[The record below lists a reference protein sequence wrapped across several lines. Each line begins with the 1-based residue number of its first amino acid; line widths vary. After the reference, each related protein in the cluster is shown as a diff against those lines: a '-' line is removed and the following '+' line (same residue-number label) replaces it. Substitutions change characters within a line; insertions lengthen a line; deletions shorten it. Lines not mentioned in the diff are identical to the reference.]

1 MKTVVIHRIRLSIMQ
16 KLINV
21 ISLSSGIVSLA
32 IVGSGIYV
40 YVQKD
45 QLIDTAKSAALEIM
59 AESFGDLT
67 NLDNELPL
75 GANDV
80 PSNKLSN
87 F

>member
-1 MKTVVIHRIRLSIMQ
+1 MKTVVIHKIRLSIMQ

-21 ISLSSGIVSLA
+21 ISLSSGLVSLA
-32 IVGSGIYV
+32 IVGGGIYV

-45 QLIDTAKSAALEIM
+45 QLIDTAKSAALEIV
-59 AESFGDLT
+59 AESLGDLNT
-67 NLDNELPL
+67 ELPL

>member
-21 ISLSSGIVSLA
+21 ISLSSGLVSLA
-32 IVGSGIYV
+32 IVGGGIYV

-45 QLIDTAKSAALEIM
+45 QLIDTAKSAALEIV
-59 AESFGDLT
+59 AESLGDLNT
-67 NLDNELPL
+67 ALPL
-75 GANDV
+75 GANDI
-80 PSNKLSN
+80 PSHKHSN

>member
-1 MKTVVIHRIRLSIMQ
+1 MTIHRIRLSKMQ

-21 ISLSSGIVSLA
+21 ISLSSGLVSLA

-45 QLIDTAKSAALEIM
+45 QLIDTAKSAALEIV
-59 AESFGDLT
+59 AESLGDLT

-75 GANDV
+75 GSNDL
-80 PSNKLSN
+80 PSTGLSN

>member
-21 ISLSSGIVSLA
+21 ISLSSGLVSLA
-32 IVGSGIYV
+32 IVGGGIYV

-45 QLIDTAKSAALEIM
+45 QLIDTAKSAALEIV
-59 AESFGDLT
+59 AESLGDL
-67 NLDNELPL
+67 NKELPL
-75 GANDV
+75 GDNDL
-80 PSNKLSN
+80 PSTGLSN